1 MVNQTQPQN
10 NQTAAFKSGENEVAF
25 KDKELAP
32 DRARVEEGLSDCVS
46 ESLIDVA
53 RVVLHQPSECSN
65 HKFAEYVTIS
75 LMQE

>member
-32 DRARVEEGLSDCVS
+32 YRSMVEEGLSDCASVS
-46 ESLIDVA
+46 LMDAA
-53 RVVLHQPSECSN
+53 RVVPHQPNNDLITNLLSTLR
-65 HKFAEYVTIS
+65 FP
-75 LMQE
+75 